1 MFKDKSGMFKD
12 FGFKLIVINTLLE
25 EETNFTKEL
34 EEMKN
39 KYVDNYDGDGY
50 ECIPEMVNYFE
61 NLVLT
66 KEDLEKVEILYFD
79 GANEIYFYL
88 MEYWDT
94 SATYRTC

>member
-1 MFKDKSGMFKD
+1 MFKDKSGMFND

-25 EETNFTKEL
+25 EEASFTKEL
-34 EEMKN
+34 EEMKE

-66 KEDLEKVEILYFD
+66 KEDLEKVEILYFMEETKFISILWNI
-79 GANEIYFYL
+79 GMGNQMNL
-88 MEYWDT
+88 M
-94 SATYRTC
+94 

>member
-1 MFKDKSGMFKD
+1 MFKDKSGMFND

-25 EETNFTKEL
+25 EDTSFTKEL
-34 EEMKN
+34 EEMKE

-66 KEDLEKVEILYFD
+66 KEDLEKVEILYFMEETKFISILWNI
-79 GANEIYFYL
+79 GMGNQMNL
-88 MEYWDT
+88 M
-94 SATYRTC
+94 